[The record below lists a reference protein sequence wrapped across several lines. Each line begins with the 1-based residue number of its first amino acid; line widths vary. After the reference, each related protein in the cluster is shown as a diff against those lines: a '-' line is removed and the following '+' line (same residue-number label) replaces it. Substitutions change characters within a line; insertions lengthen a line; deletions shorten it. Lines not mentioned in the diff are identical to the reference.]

1 VLVVK
6 AVIPKITSLKL
17 SRHYLDL
24 FFECFDQKKKDPPV
38 GYCFQLML
46 IEFSDS

>member
-1 VLVVK
+1 MLVVK

-24 FFECFDQKKKDPPV
+24 VCECFDQKKKDPHV
-38 GYCFQLML
+38 GYCFQLRL

>member
-1 VLVVK
+1 VLVVI

-17 SRHYLDL
+17 SGHYLDL
-24 FFECFDQKKKDPPV
+24 VCECFDQKKKGPPV
-38 GYCFQLML
+38 GYCFQLTL